1 MIFPTFPFKLALHI
15 RLGWIEH
22 ESGDLSLIDNSG
34 TFPEVAPAL
43 EGSRLEGKL
52 GQAMLTQ
59 FNGGESACYSAE
71 AA

>member
-1 MIFPTFPFKLALHI
+1 MRSDFSPGSFDRVLSFLSTDV
-15 RLGWIEH
+15 GWIEH

-59 FNGGESACYSAE
+59 FN
-71 AA
+71 